1 MTEVAEEQQPLIITT
16 DNSTSGVNYDSINY
30 SAINDNGEVPNE
42 DVIDNEEGCTTP
54 QASFNMI
61 NLLAGLGIMA
71 IPYCFKIGGAIP
83 SIFFLIVLG
92 FTAKYTARLIGK
104 CIAKDNSINSLAVMG
119 LKLFGKTGCTII
131 STFFIFDLFFS
142 MMANLILVKDTLHIV
157 FPNISPYICLLIAYV
172 TCTSLTWIKKLVTLS
187 WVSLIGLL
195 SMFALFVILVFNGLA
210 TPNAP
215 GSLWERQSLT
225 LWPESTL
232 GFFTILGIF
241 EMGFSGHSVLPS
253 IFLSLKKRKNFKYV
267 LNVSFSWIIVFY
279 LMFGLVGAFM
289 YGDHTLPQIVE
300 NLHSTLNGKTQIL
313 GTIISWII
321 IVVPITK
328 FALVMDP
335 IAVATTV
342 FIENKKIINTE
353 SRTFF
358 VTLRTIL
365 STMVLLASILIPKFH
380 SVLGIIGAAL
390 TSVTGLMFPIL
401 SYLKMYPNA
410 NRPLHYLLFAFCL
423 IVSIMGTIGAFASLK
438 N

>member
-1 MTEVAEEQQPLIITT
+1 
-16 DNSTSGVNYDSINY
+16 
-30 SAINDNGEVPNE
+30 
-42 DVIDNEEGCTTP
+42 
-54 QASFNMI
+54 MI
-61 NLLAGLGIMA
+61 NLLAGLGIMS
-71 IPYCFKIGGAIP
+71 IPYCFKIGGVIP
-83 SIFFLIVLG
+83 SVVFLILLG
-92 FTAKYTARLIGK
+92 FTAKYTASIIGK
-104 CIAKDNSINSLAVMG
+104 CIKKDDSINSLAVMG

-142 MMANLILVKDTLHIV
+142 MMANLILVKDTLHLV
-157 FPNISPYICLLIAYV
+157 FPQISPYVCLIIAFIC
-172 TCTSLTWIKKLVTLS
+172 CTSLTWIKKLVTLS

-195 SMFALFVILVFNGLA
+195 SMFALFVILIFNGLA

-215 GSLWERQSLT
+215 GSLWEIQKLP

-253 IFLSLKKRKNFKYV
+253 IFLSLKRRKNFKTV
-267 LNVSFSWIIVFY
+267 LNVSFLWIIVFY
-279 LMFGLVGAFM
+279 LMFGFVGAFM
-289 YGDHTLPQIVE
+289 YGSQTLPQIVQ
-300 NLHSTLNGKTQIL
+300 NLHSTLNSKTQFL
-313 GTIISWII
+313 GTLISWII
-321 IVVPITK
+321 IIVPITK
-328 FALVMDP
+328 FALIMDP

-342 FIENKKIINTE
+342 FLKSKQSVVNTE
-353 SRTFF
+353 SRAFF
-358 VTLRTIL
+358 VSLRTIL
-365 STMVLLASILIPKFH
+365 SFFVLLASILIPKFH